1 MDTRF
6 RSAFVLLLRVLSRF
20 GSLPIFRSVLQGVPP
35 ERRRRVA
42 LRSGEGWF

>member
-6 RSAFVLLLRVLSRF
+6 RSAFVLLLRVLWPF
-20 GSLPIFRSVLQGVPP
+20 GSLTIFSSVLQGVPS

-42 LRSGEGWF
+42 LRSEDGWF